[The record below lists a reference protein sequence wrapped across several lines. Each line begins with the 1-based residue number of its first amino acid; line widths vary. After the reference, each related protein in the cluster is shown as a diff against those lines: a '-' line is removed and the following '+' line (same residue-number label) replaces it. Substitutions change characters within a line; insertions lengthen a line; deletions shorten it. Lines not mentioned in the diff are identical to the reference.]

1 MIARYEKPRGEVYMT
16 EHPSP
21 IPHDQIAQ
29 RAQELW
35 EAEGR
40 PEGKS
45 DDHWLQ
51 AENELRMHIAELAA
65 ATAPPAIP
73 VITGIS

>member
-1 MIARYEKPRGEVYMT
+1 MT

-21 IPHDQIAQ
+21 LPHDQIAR

-45 DDHWLQ
+45 DDHWLR
-51 AENELRMHIAELAA
+51 AESELRKHRAELAA
-65 ATAPPAIP
+65 ATPPATIP
-73 VITGIS
+73 VVTGIS